1 MTVAKKGDWVQIHS
15 IILTP
20 SERAPQIPE
29 ETRKV
34 PLELTAKGFLQN
46 NQASMGESVIIKTLA
61 DRELIGKLI
70 TIRPLYKV
78 NYGEPQPELLTIGS
92 ELRAILREV
101 KSHG

>member
-61 DRELIGKLI
+61 DR
-70 TIRPLYKV
+70 
-78 NYGEPQPELLTIGS
+78 
-92 ELRAILREV
+92 
-101 KSHG
+101 

>member
-46 NQASMGESVIIKTLA
+46 DQATIGESVTIKTLA
-61 DRELIGKLI
+61 DRELTGQLI
-70 TIRPLYKV
+70 TIHPLYKV
-78 NYGEPQPELLTIGS
+78 NYGEPQPELLTIGT
-92 ELRAILREV
+92 ELRSILREV

>member
-15 IILTP
+15 IILNP

-34 PLELTAKGFLQN
+34 PLELRAKGFLQN
-46 NQASMGESVIIKTLA
+46 DQASIGECVTIKTLA
-61 DRELIGKLI
+61 DRELTGELI
-70 TIRPLYKV
+70 NIRPLYKV
-78 NYGEPQPELLTIGS
+78 NYGEPQPELLTIGT